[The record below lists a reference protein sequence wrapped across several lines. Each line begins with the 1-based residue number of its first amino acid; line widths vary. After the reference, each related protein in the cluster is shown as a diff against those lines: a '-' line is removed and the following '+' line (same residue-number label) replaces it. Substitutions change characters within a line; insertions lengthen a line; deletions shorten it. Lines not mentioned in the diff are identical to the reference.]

1 MALLSF
7 LDSKIRQKQNQDDQQ
22 QQEEEEEE
30 QRETIPT
37 TSNAFQEQRS
47 SSQKILISMK
57 KGAPE
62 FTPPSLSHSSSCP
75 LLSSPSPFSSS
86 NLSSSFSPNTHSLPI
101 NIITTKEEEPA
112 TSQQT
117 GTQDK
122 KGAEEPDTGTTPM
135 NSESTILDQLPMAV
149 SESPPPPPQVAFD
162 YNQRRKRGNQKRKI
176 ERIKRM
182 KKKRKAKMMKAHKSG
197 SPNNKKTTI
206 NNEAK
211 KQRESESENG
221 K

>member
-7 LDSKIRQKQNQDDQQ
+7 LDSKIRQKQNQDNQQ
-22 QQEEEEEE
+22 QQEEEQ

-37 TSNAFQEQRS
+37 TSNAFLEQRS
-47 SSQKILISMK
+47 SSQKILISTK
-57 KGAPE
+57 KGVPE
-62 FTPPSLSHSSSCP
+62 FSPPSLSLSSSLP
-75 LLSSPSPFSSS
+75 LPSSPSPFCSS
-86 NLSSSFSPNTHSLPI
+86 NLSSSFSPNTHSSPI

-149 SESPPPPPQVAFD
+149 SESPPLPPPQVAFD

-197 SPNNKKTTI
+197 SPNNKKTAI

-211 KQRESESENG
+211 KLRESESENG

>member
-30 QRETIPT
+30 QRETVPT

-47 SSQKILISMK
+47 SSQKILISTK
-57 KGAPE
+57 KGVPE

-122 KGAEEPDTGTTPM
+122 KVAKEPDTGATPM

-149 SESPPPPPQVAFD
+149 SESPSPPQVTFD

>member
-7 LDSKIRQKQNQDDQQ
+7 LDSKIRLKQNQDNQQ
-22 QQEEEEEE
+22 QQEEEEE

-47 SSQKILISMK
+47 SSQKILISTK
-57 KGAPE
+57 KGVPE

-86 NLSSSFSPNTHSLPI
+86 NLSSSFSPNTHSSPI

-149 SESPPPPPQVAFD
+149 SESPPLPPPQVAFD

-182 KKKRKAKMMKAHKSG
+182 KKKRKAKMMKAHKSS

>member
-1 MALLSF
+1 MALHSF
-7 LDSKIRQKQNQDDQQ
+7 LDSKIRQKQNQDNQQ
-22 QQEEEEEE
+22 QQEEEE
-30 QRETIPT
+30 QRETVPT

-47 SSQKILISMK
+47 SSQKILISTK
-57 KGAPE
+57 KGVPE

-149 SESPPPPPQVAFD
+149 SESPPLPPPPQVAFV

-176 ERIKRM
+176 EKIKRM

>member
-1 MALLSF
+1 M
-7 LDSKIRQKQNQDDQQ
+7 
-22 QQEEEEEE
+22 
-30 QRETIPT
+30 
-37 TSNAFQEQRS
+37 
-47 SSQKILISMK
+47 
-57 KGAPE
+57 
-62 FTPPSLSHSSSCP
+62 
-75 LLSSPSPFSSS
+75 
-86 NLSSSFSPNTHSLPI
+86 PI

-149 SESPPPPPQVAFD
+149 SESPPLPPPQVAFD

-197 SPNNKKTTI
+197 SPNNKKTAI